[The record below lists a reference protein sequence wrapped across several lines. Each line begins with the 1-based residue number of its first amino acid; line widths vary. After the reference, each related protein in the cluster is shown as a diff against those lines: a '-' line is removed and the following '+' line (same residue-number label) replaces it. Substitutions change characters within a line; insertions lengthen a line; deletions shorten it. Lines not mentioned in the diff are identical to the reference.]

1 MEIIVKQR
9 QVIDDEEVFNCEN
22 TYESV
27 EDLKDAIEEIVENW
41 SDMQGND
48 AIISRPKQLKVGSR
62 IVLSCAA
69 TADVETFEIK
79 DVILA

>member
-9 QVIDDEEVFNCEN
+9 QVIDDEEIFNCEN
-22 TYESV
+22 TYESI

-41 SDMQGND
+41 TNMQGSD

-62 IVLSCAA
+62 IVLSC
-69 TADVETFEIK
+69 TANADNETLEIK